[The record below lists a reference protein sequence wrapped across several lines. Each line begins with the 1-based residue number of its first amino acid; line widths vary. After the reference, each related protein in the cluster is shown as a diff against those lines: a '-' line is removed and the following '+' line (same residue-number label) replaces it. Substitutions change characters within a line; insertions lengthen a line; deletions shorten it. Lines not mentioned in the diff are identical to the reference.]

1 MDKKKVNLIEKD
13 PKLKEIFARNPVL
26 PPTRATGDIYFDLVR
41 TIAYQQLHGAA
52 AAKIFGRFVD
62 LFESGYPS
70 PQIVAE
76 MEIEDLKA
84 VGYSRQKTNYIR
96 NIATFAL
103 ENDFEQLD
111 WDSMSD
117 EEIIKMLTQIKGVG
131 VWTVQMLL
139 IFSLNRPDVFPTGDY
154 GIQMAIKRLYDL
166 DEEKSALLRK
176 MNDLAEAWIPH
187 RSVVSRYLWLW
198 GDDKK

>member
-1 MDKKKVNLIEKD
+1 MDKKMANLVKKD
-13 PKLKEIFARNPVL
+13 PKLKEIFTNNPVL
-26 PPTRATGDIYFDLVR
+26 PPHRATGDIYFDLVR

-52 AAKIFGRFVD
+52 AAKIFGRFVE

-76 MEIEDLKA
+76 MEVEDLKA
-84 VGYSRQKTNYIR
+84 VGYSRQKANYIR

-103 ENDFEQLD
+103 DNDFEQRD
-111 WDSMSD
+111 WDNMSD

-139 IFSLNRPDVFPTGDY
+139 IFSLNRPDVFPNGDY
-154 GIQMAIKRLYDL
+154 GVQMAIKRLYDL
-166 DEEKSALLRK
+166 DEEKSALIRK
-176 MNDLAEAWIPH
+176 MNELAEAWTPY
-187 RSVVSRYLWLW
+187 RSMVSRYLWLW